1 MTKKIIE
8 EISLIGEVCPMT
20 FVKTKL
26 ALEKLNNGERIK
38 VFFNSIEARTNVPKS
53 LKELKYKII
62 EISKLKESEFF
73 IIIEK

>member
-8 EISLIGEVCPMT
+8 EISLIGEGCPMT

-38 VFFNSIEARTNVPKS
+38 VFFNRLMSF
-53 LKELKYKII
+53 
-62 EISKLKESEFF
+62 SEC
-73 IIIEK
+73 IY